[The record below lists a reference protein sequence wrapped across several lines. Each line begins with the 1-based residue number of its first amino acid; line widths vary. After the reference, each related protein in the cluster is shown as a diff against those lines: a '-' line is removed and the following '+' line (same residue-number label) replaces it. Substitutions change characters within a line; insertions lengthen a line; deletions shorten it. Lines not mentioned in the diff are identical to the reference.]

1 MYLVAIAWMYVVVMM
16 SVVEATSP
24 NGTVIGAF
32 FTFVLYGALP
42 LSIVLYIMRT
52 PGRKRARLA
61 AEAADASATSA
72 DGNASAAEPDRGD
85 HAPGD
90 AVAAERKEA

>member
-16 SVVEATSP
+16 SVVEATST
-24 NGTVIGAF
+24 NGTVLGAI

-42 LSIVLYIMRT
+42 LSVGLYILRT
-52 PGRKRARLA
+52 PARKRARLA
-61 AEAADASATSA
+61 ADAPAAATAAAETSL
-72 DGNASAAEPDRGD
+72 AEPDGRD

-90 AVAAERKEA
+90 TVTPERKEA

>member
-1 MYLVAIAWMYVVVMM
+1 MYLVAIGWMYVVVMM
-16 SVVEATSP
+16 AVVEATSS
-24 NGTVIGAF
+24 NGTLLGAF

-42 LSIVLYIMRT
+42 LSVVLYILRS

-61 AEAADASATSA
+61 AEASAADAAEQ
-72 DGNASAAEPDRGD
+72 GPSAADPDGRD

-90 AVAAERKEA
+90 TVTAERKEA